1 MGNLY
6 ESQSEQSFGNS
17 FYEKK
22 VKSFFS
28 RNRYQKKLEGP
39 IFKMMR
45 RIQLTSII
53 FCLLPVLLLKFD
65 QYALQQTSMSRFN
78 RSFDDYGEQNYLTV
92 VKEIFDVLSGFMVNL
107 PYLGYLCMEGVVIFH
122 KYFVNWDVHLVPA

>member
-1 MGNLY
+1 M
-6 ESQSEQSFGNS
+6 
-17 FYEKK
+17 
-22 VKSFFS
+22 KSFFS

-122 KYFVNWDVHLVPA
+122 TYFVNWDVHLVPA